1 MIVAKLPPLQ
11 GGFFLSAACSNSR
24 GPFPWR
30 LVQLWFEAVP
40 FISRRGEMAR
50 KVHDSYRRSA
60 DRTAPWSRVS
70 IKAVLEARE
79 G

>member
-1 MIVAKLPPLQ
+1 MQLRSFPGEFVAAARKV
-11 GGFFLSAACSNSR
+11 SADVLTELAARS
-24 GPFPWR
+24 
-30 LVQLWFEAVP
+30 
-40 FISRRGEMAR
+40 EMAR
-50 KVHDSYRRSA
+50 KVHDSYAAFR